1 MATGRVFCA
10 WTGEPAPWVRRFDS
24 PLLDTFSFS
33 ALARGGHLPG
43 GQRVTEPM
51 YLVCTNARRD
61 VCCGRL
67 GGQLAQ
73 TLAAEGYPVWETTHV
88 GGHRFA
94 PNLVIFPHGLYYG
107 PVDAEGAI
115 AAIEAHRNGA
125 ISARGFR
132 GRSGVPAVGEMG
144 YV

>member
-1 MATGRVFCA
+1 MPVVMSAA
-10 WTGEPAPWVRRFDS
+10 ADS
-24 PLLDTFSFS
+24 AVSSLKRWRPK
-33 ALARGGHLPG
+33 
-43 GQRVTEPM
+43 E
-51 YLVCTNARRD
+51 
-61 VCCGRL
+61 
-67 GGQLAQ
+67 
-73 TLAAEGYPVWETTHV
+73 YPVWETTHV